1 VTDYPYPFWRR
12 GVFAAILILVI
23 ALALVP
29 PFAKGTVN
37 VRFFTISTPAPILHF
52 YITVNQLELHT
63 AGLPSNIGWVTISWT
78 DNFPKLDLAGQ
89 NGQSSS
95 GALVTS
101 PIQSGRYDQVRIS
114 IAQSSL
120 MFNGVDTARVI
131 CSSCLSQILAN
142 ATVPIAPSGYG
153 NVLLV
158 VSPDYESL
166 LNTPPF
172 LALSV
177 VQVSTP

>member
-29 PFAKGTVN
+29 PLAKGTVN

-52 YITVNQLELHT
+52 YITINQLELHT

-89 NGQSSS
+89 NVADPRLEALFARLLDEESTVPLEPSAAGAS
-95 GALVTS
+95 GA
-101 PIQSGRYDQVRIS
+101 GR
-114 IAQSSL
+114 
-120 MFNGVDTARVI
+120 
-131 CSSCLSQILAN
+131 
-142 ATVPIAPSGYG
+142 
-153 NVLLV
+153 
-158 VSPDYESL
+158 
-166 LNTPPF
+166 
-172 LALSV
+172 
-177 VQVSTP
+177 